1 VLILSE
7 RILLFFVA
15 FVLLLLSGVA
25 PARAQEEQ
33 QQKPSTP
40 VPAETPAP
48 TEREEQE
55 PVKVFTEEVRL
66 PVVAYDDYG
75 HFDPGVSLDDILVL
89 ENGVAQQIRSVQRIP
104 ASILFLLDTSGSI
117 TLAKDIKTTR
127 AIALRLLGRLR
138 ADDAL
143 SVMQFSDHVELL
155 QDWTTDREK
164 VAQVLK
170 TKLSGAKR
178 ERLSEAILAA
188 ASQLKDR
195 PAGSRHLV
203 LVTDGVETPGGKVS
217 YAEAVRELMGTQATV
232 HIISYTTAVRLAIER
247 RNGRGISR
255 GGNGRQ
261 RETLPIPDPGLPPG
275 QTRNPSVTIATIDLD
290 RKMRRWYE
298 KYADQAR
305 QSEQQLTKIAEETG
319 GKILLAAK
327 AEDMVAQAD
336 EVARDIGAQ
345 YVVTYTPRQPL
356 ASARSGEYRH
366 LEVASRRVG
375 LQLRS
380 RRGYVVTPTP

>member
-1 VLILSE
+1 MSE

-25 PARAQEEQ
+25 PARAQQEQ

-170 TKLSGAKR
+170 TRLSGAKR

>member
-1 VLILSE
+1 MSE
-7 RILLFFVA
+7 RMLLFFLA
-15 FVLLLLSGVA
+15 FVLLLSGIA
-25 PARAQEEQ
+25 PARAQEAEQ
-33 QQKPSTP
+33 QQRQKPSAP

-89 ENGVAQQIRSVQRIP
+89 EDGVAQQIRSVQRIP

-138 ADDAL
+138 ADDSL
-143 SVMQFSDHVELL
+143 SVMQFSDRTELL

-164 VAQVLK
+164 VTQVLK

-203 LVTDGVETPGGKVS
+203 LITDGVETPGGKVS

-247 RNGRGISR
+247 RNGRGVAR
-255 GGNGRQ
+255 GGNGQQ
-261 RETLPIPDPGLPPG
+261 REALPIPDPGMPPG

-298 KYADQAR
+298 KYADQTR

-319 GKILLAAK
+319 GKILLAVK

-345 YVVTYTPRQPL
+345 YVVTYTPRKPL